1 QSGACRKGP
10 KLPNPQIS
18 DKMQLKMF
26 TIPVLSCNEE
36 ESVNRFLRSVKVL
49 EVKKELGSV
58 GTGVYWAIC
67 VVYLNDGRIE
77 NGQSAN
83 KEKIDYKSLLSE
95 VEFKQFCVLRKLRK
109 QLADTDAVPAFA
121 VFTDSELAEIAKLSE
136 INPTLMKGIKGIGNK
151 KIEKYGEKLS
161 VLFQELIEDEKG
173 RLFD

>member
-1 QSGACRKGP
+1 
-10 KLPNPQIS
+10 
-18 DKMQLKMF
+18 MF

-36 ESVNRFLRSVKVL
+36 ESVNKFLRSVKVL
-49 EVKKELGSV
+49 EVKKELVSV

-77 NGQSAN
+77 NGQPLNN
-83 KEKIDYKSLLSE
+83 KAKIDYKTLLSE
-95 VEFKQFCVLRKLRK
+95 NEFKQFCVLRKLRK
-109 QLADTDAVPAFA
+109 QLADADAVPAFA
-121 VFTDSELAEIAKLSE
+121 VFSDSELAEIAKLSE
-136 INPTLMKGIKGIGNK
+136 INPTLMKGINGIGNK